1 MKNNWQII
9 HGDALAVL
17 RTMADQ
23 SVNCIVTSPP
33 YWGLRN
39 YSVEGQMGLEATP
52 EAYTS
57 GMVDVFREAR
67 RVLRDDGTCWINIG
81 DGYASSG
88 GAGWQGKN
96 GQRAGRTHTQENL
109 KRDMR
114 VDGIKPKDLIGIP
127 WMLAFALRAD
137 GWFLRSEIIWAKPNP
152 MPESV
157 TDRPTK
163 AHEQIFLLSK
173 RPTYFY
179 DADAIKEPIS
189 PSSVELDQY
198 AFGDYYAQG
207 GVDLKGYRGN
217 GMATKGKCLPGNQQD
232 GQGVGFKMQS
242 KWNNPLGRNKRTV
255 WQVCSQPFSGKIET
269 YHWVRAKLD
278 AVSCDMKRI
287 GFPGCPIHE
296 DRDLQI
302 QHIARGLA
310 SIDLA
315 DHTSWNNIWPVD
327 LDDHPLVQTL
337 FRSVSKSSLPIPP
350 LCRCAFYHR
359 NVKNTSHFATFPPA
373 LIEPCILAGC
383 PVGGTVLDPFSGAGT
398 TVMVA
403 LRHGRRG
410 IGIELNPEYCAMA
423 RERIIDDAP
432 LFNGGDHGNE

>member
-163 AHEQIFLLSK
+163 AHEHIFLLDRKS
-173 RPTYFY
+173 
-179 DADAIKEPIS
+179 
-189 PSSVELDQY
+189 
-198 AFGDYYAQG
+198 
-207 GVDLKGYRGN
+207 GV
-217 GMATKGKCLPGNQQD
+217 
-232 GQGVGFKMQS
+232 
-242 KWNNPLGRNKRTV
+242 
-255 WQVCSQPFSGKIET
+255 
-269 YHWVRAKLD
+269 
-278 AVSCDMKRI
+278 
-287 GFPGCPIHE
+287 
-296 DRDLQI
+296 
-302 QHIARGLA
+302 
-310 SIDLA
+310 
-315 DHTSWNNIWPVD
+315 
-327 LDDHPLVQTL
+327 
-337 FRSVSKSSLPIPP
+337 
-350 LCRCAFYHR
+350 
-359 NVKNTSHFATFPPA
+359 
-373 LIEPCILAGC
+373 
-383 PVGGTVLDPFSGAGT
+383 
-398 TVMVA
+398 
-403 LRHGRRG
+403 
-410 IGIELNPEYCAMA
+410 
-423 RERIIDDAP
+423 
-432 LFNGGDHGNE
+432 